1 MENLV
6 IYIHGQGGNIE
17 ETKHYEA
24 LFADSDVIGFDYQ
37 SEFPWDAKEEFPE
50 FFDKV
55 CSGYKS
61 VTLVAN
67 SLGAFLAMSSLAE
80 KKIDKAYFISPVVD
94 MQKLIRDMMTWA
106 NVSEDELREK
116 GLIDTA
122 FGQQLSW
129 EYLTY
134 VRNNPIDW
142 KVPTAILYGDKD
154 NLTSLETISNFA
166 DQTGAS
172 LTVMKDGEHWFHT
185 EEQMA
190 FLDEWI
196 RNSK

>member
-17 ETKHYEA
+17 EAKHYEA
-24 LFADSDVIGFDYQ
+24 LFPDSDVIGFDYQ
-37 SEFPWDAKEEFPE
+37 SEFPWDAKKEFAE

-94 MQKLIRDMMTWA
+94 MQKLILDMMTWA
-106 NVSEDELREK
+106 NVSEDQLREK
-116 GLIDTA
+116 GIIDTA

-129 EYLTY
+129 KYLTY
-134 VRNNPIDW
+134 VRNNPITW
-142 KVPTAILYGDKD
+142 RIPTAILYGDKD

-190 FLDEWI
+190 FLDQWI
-196 RNSK
+196 RDLK

>member
-17 ETKHYEA
+17 EAKHYEA
-24 LFADSDVIGFDYQ
+24 LFPDSDVIGFDYQ
-37 SEFPWDAKEEFPE
+37 SEFPWDAKKEFAE

-94 MQKLIRDMMTWA
+94 MQKLILDMMTWA
-106 NVSEDELREK
+106 NVSEDQLREK
-116 GLIDTA
+116 GIIDTA

-129 EYLTY
+129 KYLTY
-134 VRNNPIDW
+134 VRNNPITW
-142 KVPTAILYGDKD
+142 RIPTAILYGDID
-154 NLTSLETISNFA
+154 NLTSMETISNFA

-190 FLDEWI
+190 FLDQWI
-196 RNSK
+196 RDLK